1 MAQFS
6 PNEFN
11 LAVQRIVIVFGFHL
25 DYKDDSIL
33 SDAN

>member
-1 MAQFS
+1 VAQLS

-11 LAVQRIVIVFGFHL
+11 SVIQRIVIVFGFHI